1 MNAIDFSFGLVL
13 GFATGAWASIHWALR
28 RQEEQFARLIEQIRC
43 AH

>member
-13 GFATGAWASIHWALR
+13 GFAIGAWAGAHLGMR
-28 RQEEQFARLIEQIRC
+28 RQEEQFARLMEQIRC